1 MNYEIK
7 YRGYLEKKR
16 ETEELEKEDLNINL
30 YSIITKKVKLKD
42 LITIP
47 SLLYYIL
54 VVCIYF
60 GYKNM
65 RFVYYDEF
73 MFWGTNVKLMFSKNA
88 LWADSMIDAV
98 HQVYPPFSGVTQ
110 YVFCKLN
117 NGFSEGICYV
127 ALIVLMATPLLLIF
141 RKDKSNIK
149 TIAKF
154 FIIYFIYFIA
164 IRVFRYDIINLSVD
178 CLLAVIFSVSIYFA
192 HSMNVNSKKDLLIL
206 SLLLVTLTLIKTNGI
221 LFAAITVGVIFVTK
235 MVDIIAKRDYKLIK
249 KLFILVLTLILVA
262 LAAYLIWTLYYKLNG
277 KQIDDRH
284 DKNTVA
290 EVKAENETIL
300 QNFKKGLQNKI
311 IINKATKSTTY
322 WVLGYINAIAI
333 ILIILNKNK
342 VKNLIF
348 LLYINVGFVIYTLS
362 ILYVFLFVFIEYQGV
377 TLMGFERYITT
388 YLLAF
393 LLAIV
398 LIASESNK
406 KRNWVVILAVTGLLL
421 LYMDWSN
428 LRYSGKEPI
437 LNQKANYIN
446 EQTDE
451 KSKIYIIDEKLDY
464 GVDFQKLRYMIVP
477 RQTNLLYEWN
487 ISTTDN
493 NIYYQRKIE
502 PQELFKEL
510 KDNNYDYVYILNIT
524 TQFLDE
530 YKELFKEEDLKI
542 LEKNLRKETSVG
554 ILFKIG
560 DSILELKNYGIF
572 RQKWIK
578 E

>member
-1 MNYEIK
+1 
-7 YRGYLEKKR
+7 
-16 ETEELEKEDLNINL
+16 
-30 YSIITKKVKLKD
+30 
-42 LITIP
+42 
-47 SLLYYIL
+47 
-54 VVCIYF
+54 
-60 GYKNM
+60 
-65 RFVYYDEF
+65 
-73 MFWGTNVKLMFSKNA
+73 
-88 LWADSMIDAV
+88 
-98 HQVYPPFSGVTQ
+98 
-110 YVFCKLN
+110 
-117 NGFSEGICYV
+117 
-127 ALIVLMATPLLLIF
+127 
-141 RKDKSNIK
+141 
-149 TIAKF
+149 
-154 FIIYFIYFIA
+154 
-164 IRVFRYDIINLSVD
+164 
-178 CLLAVIFSVSIYFA
+178 
-192 HSMNVNSKKDLLIL
+192 MNVNSKKDLLIL

-572 RQKWIK
+572 RQK
-578 E
+578 